1 MIQASPPIAIRI
13 ATPKSEYICIS
24 TDDCVPVMGSTI
36 APKERPISVSSSAPA
51 TCSAA
56 NIAAS
61 A

>member
-13 ATPKSEYICIS
+13 ATPKSEYICMI
-24 TDDCVPVMGSTI
+24 TDDCVPVTGSTI
-36 APKERPISVSSSAPA
+36 APNEKPISVSSSAPA
-51 TCSAA
+51 TCRAA